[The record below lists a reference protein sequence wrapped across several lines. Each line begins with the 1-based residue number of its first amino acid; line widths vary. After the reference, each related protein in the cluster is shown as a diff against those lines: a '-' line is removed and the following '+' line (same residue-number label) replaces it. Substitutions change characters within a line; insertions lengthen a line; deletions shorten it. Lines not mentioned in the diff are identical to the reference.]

1 MYPKCETNTVGACS
15 HKHMTATSV
24 LNMTMEIKVRLGI
37 PHVLNTPIADV
48 LNNQSLMLL
57 TYSGFGFLNY

>member
-15 HKHMTATSV
+15 HTHVTTSV

-37 PHVLNTPIADV
+37 PHVLNSPIADA
-48 LNNQSLMLL
+48 LNNQSRMLL
-57 TYSGFGFLNY
+57 PCFGIGSLNY